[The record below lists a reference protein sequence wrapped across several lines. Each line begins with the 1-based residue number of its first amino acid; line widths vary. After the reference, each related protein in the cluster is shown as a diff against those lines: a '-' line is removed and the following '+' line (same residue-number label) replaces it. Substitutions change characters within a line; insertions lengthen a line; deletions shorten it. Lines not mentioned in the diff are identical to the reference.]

1 MSSTADGAGTRAR
14 GFWRRLR
21 DRDEPSPAAPPPAA
35 AAGDSPQELRREV
48 AELVRFVNARS
59 GDLPPAAVVN
69 ARRLTDLLREVVD
82 TSQVRPLDV
91 YAVMS
96 VQGTAT
102 DYLPTT
108 LRTYLAV
115 DEALRDVP
123 RGSGLTPRQ
132 ALLVQIDTLTT
143 SVATTLEAVQHQ
155 DADALMTQGSFL
167 RTKFARSDLDL

>member
-1 MSSTADGAGTRAR
+1 MSSSPESGGRRR
-14 GFWRRLR
+14 GFWQRLR
-21 DRDEPSPAAPPPAA
+21 DRDEPAAVVQPPVAS
-35 AAGDSPQELRREV
+35 GDSPAELRRAV
-48 AELVRFVNARS
+48 AEVVRLVNSRS
-59 GDLPPAAVVN
+59 GDLPVAAVVN

-82 TSQVRPLDV
+82 TTEVRPLDV

-115 DEALRDVP
+115 DESLRDVP
-123 RGSGLTPRQ
+123 RGSGHTPTQ
-132 ALLVQIDTLTT
+132 ALMMQLDTLTT
-143 SVATTLEAVQHQ
+143 SVAATLDAVQHQ

>member
-1 MSSTADGAGTRAR
+1 MSSTADTGGRAR

-21 DRDEPSPAAPPPAA
+21 DRDEPSPAAQPSPPAA
-35 AAGDSPQELRREV
+35 SGDSPEELRRAV

-82 TSQVRPLDV
+82 TSEVRPLDV

-108 LRTYLAV
+108 LRGYLAV

-123 RGSGLTPRQ
+123 RGSGHTPTQ
-132 ALLVQIDTLTT
+132 ALLIQIDTLTT
-143 SVATTLEAVQHQ
+143 SVEATLDAVQHQ
-155 DADALMTQGSFL
+155 DADALMTQGAFL